1 MGRLQTHNCP
11 ILVLDEVS
19 YWTNEYIREGG
30 LGGVVVAGNA
40 IVLDVVTAT
49 YRGLRRGGRG
59 ARGVVQ
65 GGRDGLKGL
74 KTWVQGGQGTEQ
86 GVVLNAVKLLLQP

>member
-1 MGRLQTHNCP
+1 M
-11 ILVLDEVS
+11 
-19 YWTNEYIREGG
+19 
-30 LGGVVVAGNA
+30 GGVVVAGNA

-74 KTWVQGGQGTEQ
+74 KTWVQGGRGTEQ